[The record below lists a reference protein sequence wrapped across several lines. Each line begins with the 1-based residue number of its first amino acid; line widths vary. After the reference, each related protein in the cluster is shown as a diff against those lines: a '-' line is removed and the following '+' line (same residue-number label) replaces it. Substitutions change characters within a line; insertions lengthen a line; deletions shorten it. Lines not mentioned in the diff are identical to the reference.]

1 MQGWKGCAP
10 YCVPTASFSAQAEPL
25 AQLKTIEEYAEWMA
39 GLANTT
45 MPGCTYE
52 VKHASWDAT
61 RRTAAF
67 FAVFK
72 GQHTGPGPCPPTGKS
87 TASDYVYVMHVDA
100 AGKIDSMTK
109 VRVRLCGLDYVR
121 TCAPCST

>member
-1 MQGWKGCAP
+1 
-10 YCVPTASFSAQAEPL
+10 
-25 AQLKTIEEYAEWMA
+25 MA

-109 VRVRLCGLDYVR
+109 VRMADGRVRPAAWMRCAFVHPVR
-121 TCAPCST
+121 PSIRIQGS